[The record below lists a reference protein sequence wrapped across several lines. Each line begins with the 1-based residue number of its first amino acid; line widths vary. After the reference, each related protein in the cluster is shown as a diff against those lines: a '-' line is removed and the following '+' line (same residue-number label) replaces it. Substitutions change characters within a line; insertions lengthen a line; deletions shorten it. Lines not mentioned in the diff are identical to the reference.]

1 MSLCTLIQRVGRAAR
16 KFDVEAT
23 GVYLVEKEHFDAY
36 KAAQAAKKK
45 VAEKKRR
52 KAQGGPSA
60 KTPRTTGTA
69 DASQAR
75 QEAEDSDNSGDE
87 SDGSPEDLTR
97 IPSVAPAQ
105 LGRLLPS
112 RAGISMEDYEKAVM
126 DVYINTRSHGICRRD
141 VTNEYFD
148 NPLGKTDFNP
158 HLTSLGGYLKLQN
171 HHLVTVKDIVEEENR
186 DSVVISAILQISY
199 YGLLLPQR
207 RRSAERTRSRPRSIQ
222 WSSAIS
228 IYAKA

>member
-1 MSLCTLIQRVGRAAR
+1 MSLCTLIQHVGRAAH
-16 KFDVEAT
+16 KFDVEVT

-45 VAEKKRR
+45 AAEEKKRR
-52 KAQGGPSA
+52 KVLGGPSG
-60 KTPRTTGTA
+60 KRPRTTGTA

-87 SDGSPEDLTR
+87 SDESPADLIG
-97 IPSVAPAQ
+97 IPSVPTQ
-105 LGRLLPS
+105 PGRLLLS
-112 RAGISMEDYEKAVM
+112 RSGISMEDYEKAVM
-126 DVYINTRSHGICRRD
+126 DVYINACSHGICRRD

-148 NPLGKTDFNP
+148 NPPGRTDFNP
-158 HLTSLGGYLKLQN
+158 HLTSLEAYLKSQN
-171 HHLVTVKDIVEEENR
+171 HHLVTVKGVVEEENR
-186 DSVVISAILQISY
+186 DSVVTFAILQISY
-199 YGLLLPQR
+199 YGLLLTQR